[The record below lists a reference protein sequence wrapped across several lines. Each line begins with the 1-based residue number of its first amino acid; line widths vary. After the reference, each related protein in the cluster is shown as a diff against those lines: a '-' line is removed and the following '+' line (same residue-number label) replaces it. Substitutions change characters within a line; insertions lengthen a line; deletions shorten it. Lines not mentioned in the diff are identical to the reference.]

1 MQDQK
6 VTQQYAFLS
15 VPVEALE
22 DAGISS
28 GSLLEI
34 TAEENKLIIRA
45 VTDMKEIVCDGDC
58 ENCPVN
64 STDCDGDCENC
75 PCKDHCER

>member
-45 VTDMKEIVCDGDC
+45 VTDTKDLVCDGDC

-75 PCKDHCER
+75 PCEDHCER

>member
-6 VTQQYAFLS
+6 VKQQYAFLS

-45 VTDMKEIVCDGDC
+45 VTDMKDFVCDGDC

-75 PCKDHCER
+75 PCKDHCEE

>member
-6 VTQQYAFLS
+6 VKQQYAFLS

-45 VTDMKEIVCDGDC
+45 VTDMLDFVCDGDC

-75 PCKDHCER
+75 PCKDHCEE

>member
-6 VTQQYAFLS
+6 VTQRYAFLS

-45 VTDMKEIVCDGDC
+45 VTDMKDFVCDGDC

-75 PCKDHCER
+75 PCKDYCEE

>member
-45 VTDMKEIVCDGDC
+45 VTDAEDFVCDGDC

-75 PCKDHCER
+75 PCEDHCER

>member
-6 VTQQYAFLS
+6 LTQQYAFLS

-22 DAGISS
+22 DAGISG

-34 TAEENKLIIRA
+34 TAEENKLIIRT
-45 VTDMKEIVCDGDC
+45 VTDMLDFVCDGDC

-75 PCKDHCER
+75 PCEDHCER

>member
-6 VTQQYAFLS
+6 VKQQYAFLS

-22 DAGISS
+22 DTGISG

-34 TAEENKLIIRA
+34 TVEENKLIIRA
-45 VTDMKEIVCDGDC
+45 VTDMKDFVCDGDC

-75 PCKDHCER
+75 PCKDHCEE

>member
-6 VTQQYAFLS
+6 VKQQYASLS

-45 VTDMKEIVCDGDC
+45 VTDMLDFVCDGDC

-75 PCKDHCER
+75 PCKDHCEE

>member
-22 DAGISS
+22 DAGISG

-34 TAEENKLIIRA
+34 PADEYKLIIRP
-45 VTDMKEIVCDGDC
+45 VIDTDDFVCDADC
-58 ENCPVN
+58 ENCPVT
-64 STDCDGDCENC
+64 STACDGD
-75 PCKDHCER
+75 

>member
-45 VTDMKEIVCDGDC
+45 VTDMKDFVCDGDC

-75 PCKDHCER
+75 PCEDHCEE

>member
-45 VTDMKEIVCDGDC
+45 VTDMKDFVCDGDC

-75 PCKDHCER
+75 PCKDHCEE

>member
-34 TAEENKLIIRA
+34 TVEENKLIIRA
-45 VTDMKEIVCDGDC
+45 VTDMKDFVCDGDC

-75 PCKDHCER
+75 PCKDHCEE

>member
-45 VTDMKEIVCDGDC
+45 VTDTKILSATGTVKTV
-58 ENCPVN
+58 P
-64 STDCDGDCENC
+64 
-75 PCKDHCER
+75 